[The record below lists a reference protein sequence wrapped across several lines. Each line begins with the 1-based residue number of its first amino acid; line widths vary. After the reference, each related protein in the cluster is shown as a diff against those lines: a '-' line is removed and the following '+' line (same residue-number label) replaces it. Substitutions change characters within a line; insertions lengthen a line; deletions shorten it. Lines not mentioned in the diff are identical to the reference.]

1 MGVGGHHC
9 DPVDVHD
16 EMTEVASVLSL
27 TIIQRLSMSSVRGIS
42 ADWAGLSLT
51 LAML

>member
-16 EMTEVASVLSL
+16 EMTEVASVRSL
-27 TIIQRLSMSSVRGIS
+27 TIIQRLSSVCQVSEGYQLT
-42 ADWAGLSLT
+42 GLGCL
-51 LAML
+51 

>member
-1 MGVGGHHC
+1 MCVGGHHC
-9 DPVDVHD
+9 HPVDVHD